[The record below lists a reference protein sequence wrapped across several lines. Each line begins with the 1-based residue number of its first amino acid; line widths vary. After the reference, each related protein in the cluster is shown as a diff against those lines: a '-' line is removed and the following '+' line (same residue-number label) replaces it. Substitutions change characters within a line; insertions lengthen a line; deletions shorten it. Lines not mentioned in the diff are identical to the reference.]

1 MEKSSDARFADAA
14 GWHLKLNQLDR
25 HGAELSAQDV
35 EDGENFYASPDNREA
50 VALAA
55 RVAAYLDARHSSIS
69 VDSAK
74 IEADDYDGS
83 VPVSEWLRRKSHEGT
98 AKRRART
105 GRFAIVVGLALAAS
119 VAVVVINAEKWHIA
133 APRDAEDV
141 YRTETAQN
149 QQIRL
154 PDGSTVVLGGSTEMA
169 VHFADGKRSIRLEKG
184 EALFTVAHD
193 RNHPFIVEAG
203 NGSVTAVGTEF
214 NVRRNL
220 ELVTVTV
227 TEGSVLVAPTT
238 GNSPKAATLDVPQM
252 NWQPVHL
259 QRDQELTY
267 DDQQRHNVRPTGGL
281 ASEWTAGRFQYRDVP
296 LRYVVAD
303 LNRYRKIPI
312 LIQDTVAGEY
322 GFTGTVFLENT
333 GEWLLSLQK
342 ILPLHVSDS
351 GEGRIRI
358 ESIPELESTPPGITR

>member
-1 MEKSSDARFADAA
+1 VVVNPDGWHISAPRNADA
-14 GWHLKLNQLDR
+14 
-25 HGAELSAQDV
+25 
-35 EDGENFYASPDNREA
+35 
-50 VALAA
+50 
-55 RVAAYLDARHSSIS
+55 
-69 VDSAK
+69 
-74 IEADDYDGS
+74 
-83 VPVSEWLRRKSHEGT
+83 
-98 AKRRART
+98 
-105 GRFAIVVGLALAAS
+105 
-119 VAVVVINAEKWHIA
+119 
-133 APRDAEDV
+133 V
-141 YRTETAQN
+141 YRTETAEN
-149 QQIRL
+149 KQIVL
-154 PDGSTVVLGGSTEMA
+154 PDGSTVMLGGSTQMA

-184 EALFTVAHD
+184 EALFTVVHD
-193 RNHPFIVEAG
+193 RNHPFIVQAG
-203 NGSVTAVGTEF
+203 KGSVTAVGTEF

-238 GNSPKAATLDVPQM
+238 GSSPKAATVDVPQA

-267 DDQQRHNVRPTGGL
+267 DDQQRHNVRPTGGM

-312 LIQDTVAGEY
+312 QIQDRAAGEY

-358 ESIPELESTPPGITR
+358 ESIPEPESTPPGAHR